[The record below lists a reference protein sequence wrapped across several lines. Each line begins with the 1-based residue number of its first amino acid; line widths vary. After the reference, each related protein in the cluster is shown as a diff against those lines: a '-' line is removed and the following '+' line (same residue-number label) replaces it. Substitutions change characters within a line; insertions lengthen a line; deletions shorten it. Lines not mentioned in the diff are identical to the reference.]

1 MNSKVEYGIQG
12 AFKVDLFSGG
22 KFHSTTDWFNNFI
35 TPTGLMYP
43 ATYPFADCF
52 RFLSI
57 GTSSTAHQGSTG
69 IGVGTTGLVSPIPS
83 FTDSNGQVQP
93 GTYIDWQGY
102 ATGTTNSNCGTVLTE
117 TGPRFYRA
125 WYLPTGREEVFMN
138 EPGGGGGLSI
148 SEFMVSPSSGT
159 NATGKYA
166 FSRVLRNL
174 FIPNGFRALV
184 SYQLKVN
191 VRNTGASY
199 FGPGSF
205 ATGNAEVSNDAALVA
220 RWANLDGAYRQVYFG
235 LRCIDNYG
243 MTYIPR
249 FGDGMEPSSRNL
261 SKMVW
266 YLSPDNSQ
274 FDVNG
279 LGGSQ
284 DTIANAYR
292 ADGLMFHI
300 GRQET
305 SLNLKNVTSV
315 SLDSNSTPDKA
326 TLDSYYYN
334 TNLDILTNV
343 PDTSAIKSF
352 TDNIRLGN
360 STSLL
365 ELPQLSDYSEFS
377 EDNSSTINYQTSM
390 DVDGMQISYAT
401 PGVNQFSTFFTDFGK
416 QAAFASNTT
425 RLPFTTGNG
434 NDISTRK
441 KTLTRRSTFS
451 PVASL
456 GYNTRFGSL
465 VYAFEAETLADG
477 QKRYWPMIDA
487 MFKDSSGQF
496 LLPHYRYISGI
507 HLTER
512 GTGVLDGSLYLSGS
526 GTNGNINKF
535 TTHRTFQGGYD
546 ANLQHGARW
555 VQVYDGGGG
564 NTGAA
569 GFLVSGTLNTNA
581 SGVTGITL
589 NGTGFSGWGAVYGVT
604 VESNFYTLEPDSG
617 LYKRSTGDLTER
629 NTGQLYWPYTQD
641 PFGIKLYGS
650 GFKYWTPEFDR
661 TVIIDNAGYYGP
673 RQILEDINFDV
684 QDLSFNPIAPT
695 SYPHNVSGFT
705 GFFLST
711 GRYYNQEIPWSGI
724 LVSGATPFALTGYVC
739 PAARNTANQLK
750 GSSWVDT
757 AGALPS
763 NTFSFAPK
771 MTTYTLSGV
780 SNAVR
785 VSGLFVTEGERGFPN
800 GTGTAF
806 ATDDKVIVFFTGFSG
821 NPAGGGRG
829 LYLTYVSGNG
839 GKMFANS
846 ILSGVVSLTNFRPP
860 TGYAQHG
867 EVNGAVGRRLGVNFA
882 PANIDINNNIYTA
895 ISGGEY
901 PALSMDNGLE
911 MYLDISWSSPCG
923 ASVLAG
929 TCNEPT

>member
-1 MNSKVEYGIQG
+1 MKNKVEYGMEG

-52 RFLSI
+52 RFLSL
-57 GTSSTAHQGSTG
+57 GTSNTAHQGSTG
-69 IGVGTTGLVSPIPS
+69 VGVGTTGLYAPIPS

-102 ATGTTNSNCGTVLTE
+102 ATGVTTSNCGTVLTE

-125 WYLPTGREEVFMN
+125 WYLPTGREEVYIN
-138 EPGGGGGLSI
+138 EPSSAGLNI

-166 FSRVLRNL
+166 FSRVIRNL
-174 FIPNGFRALV
+174 FIPNGFRAIV
-184 SYQLKVN
+184 SYQLKIN
-191 VRNTGASY
+191 VRNTGVTY
-199 FGPGSF
+199 FPAGSF

-261 SKMVW
+261 NKMVW

-284 DTIANAYR
+284 SSIAKAYR
-292 ADGLMFHI
+292 ADGLMYHI

-305 SLNLKNVTSV
+305 SIDFKNVTSV

-334 TNLDILTNV
+334 NSLAILTNTPADAAV
-343 PDTSAIKSF
+343 TSFI
-352 TDNIRLGN
+352 DNIRIGN
-360 STSLL
+360 DSSPL
-365 ELPQLSDYSEFS
+365 ELPQLSDYSKFS
-377 EDNSSTINYQTSM
+377 EDDSSTLNYQTKE
-390 DVDGMQISYAT
+390 DVSALRISYAT
-401 PGVNQFSTFFTDFGK
+401 PGVNKFSDFYTDFGK

-441 KTLTRRSTFS
+441 KTLTRKSSFS
-451 PVASL
+451 PVVSL

-465 VYAFEAETLADG
+465 VYAFEAESDVVG
-477 QKRYWPMIDA
+477 NKRYWPMIDS

-496 LLPHYRYISGI
+496 LLPHYRFISGI
-507 HLTER
+507 YLSER
-512 GTGVLDGSLYLSGS
+512 GTGVLDCNLYLSGS
-526 GTNGNINKF
+526 GTNGNIVKF
-535 TTHRTFQGGYD
+535 GTHRTFRGGYD
-546 ANLQHGARW
+546 PNFTHGARW
-555 VQVYDGGGG
+555 VQVYNGVD
-564 NTGAA
+564 TGAA
-569 GFLVSGTLNTNA
+569 GFLASGSINSNA

-589 NGTGFSGWGAVYGVT
+589 NGTTYSGWGAVYGIN
-604 VESNFYTLEPDSG
+604 VEDTFYSLSPDLG
-617 LYKRSTGDLTER
+617 LYKRDTGNLQEPAQ
-629 NTGQLYWPYTQD
+629 TGQLYWPYTKD
-641 PFGIKLYGS
+641 PFGINLYGS
-650 GFKYWTPEFDR
+650 GLKYWTPEFDKL
-661 TVIIDNAGYYGP
+661 VISDNAGYYGP
-673 RQILEDINFDV
+673 RQILKDINFDI
-684 QDLSFNPIAPT
+684 QDLSFNPIGPT
-695 SYPHNVSGFT
+695 DYPRNVSGFS
-705 GFFLST
+705 GYFLST

-750 GSSWVDT
+750 GSSWLDT
-757 AGALPS
+757 AGALPA
-763 NTFSFAPK
+763 NTFQFTPR
-771 MTTYTLSGV
+771 MTTYTLSGIG
-780 SNAVR
+780 NAVR
-785 VSGLFVTEGERGFPN
+785 VTGLFNTEAERGFPN
-800 GTGTAF
+800 ATGNAF
-806 ATDDKVIVFFTGFSG
+806 VTDDKVIVFFTGFSG

-829 LYLTYVSGNG
+829 LYLTYISGQG

-846 ILSGVVSLTNFRPP
+846 VLSGVVSLTNFRPP
-860 TGYAQHG
+860 TGTPFHG

-882 PANIDINNNIYTA
+882 PANTDSASNIYTA

-923 ASVLAG
+923 PSVLAG
-929 TCNEPT
+929 TCNEPP